1 MTYSSFIRLLHVLSS
16 TFLLLVFIV
25 LSPSFAQSKQT
36 IEHGKKLFEEQGCA
50 TCHGSDFK
58 GTQLG
63 PPLARLKK
71 TWKRQEL
78 LPYLKNPEQYAEKN
92 PRLKKLASNYSMM
105 KMPGFDFLKP
115 TELQA
120 IMDFLFTLK

>member
-1 MTYSSFIRLLHVLSS
+1 MTYTSFIRLLPLLSS
-16 TFLLLVFIV
+16 SFLLLVFNAHT
-25 LSPSFAQSKQT
+25 PSFAQSKQT
-36 IEHGKKLFEEQGCA
+36 IEHGKKLFDAQGCA
-50 TCHGSDFK
+50 TCHGSDYK

-78 LPYLKNPEQYAEKN
+78 LQYLKNPEQYAEKN